1 MILTYYDIK
10 SIVEESVKKVVKE
23 SLVDDL
29 ADNFDGEV
37 GRVCADINEYLSQ
50 FGIRAKFNKRYDF
63 SGQYS
68 DAVAIYQRRSVV
80 KDGCM
85 RFSINLEA
93 MKSFANMAEEDGFLT
108 YDDVVEQI
116 DLSLWHEC
124 GHGLIEWI
132 KKQRRNDTQQKT
144 GIFKG
149 EKLKALR
156 WLLGYD
162 EEDLVEE
169 FAEQMVFHDTHSDL
183 LEFIN
188 DYMMQQ

>member
-1 MILTYYDIK
+1 MVFNGSDIREMVK
-10 SIVEESVKKVVKE
+10 TSVRKVLNESIVDDVVK
-23 SLVDDL
+23 
-29 ADNFDGEV
+29 NFDNEV
-37 GRVCADINEYLSQ
+37 NRACSDINEYLSQ

-63 SGQYS
+63 SSQYS

-93 MKSFANMAEEDGFLT
+93 MKNFAEMADEDEFLS
-108 YDDVVEQI
+108 YEDVSKQI

-156 WLLGYD
+156 WLLGYE

-188 DYMMQQ
+188 DYMIPQ